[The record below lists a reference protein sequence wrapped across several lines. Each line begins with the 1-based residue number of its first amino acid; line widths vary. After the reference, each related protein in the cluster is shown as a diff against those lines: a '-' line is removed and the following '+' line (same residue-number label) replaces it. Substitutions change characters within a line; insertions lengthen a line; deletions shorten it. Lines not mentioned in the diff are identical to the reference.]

1 MPPKCELIN
10 TDRFK
15 LNHKYYISFL
25 PPLRTKELSLRMKV
39 HELTPKSGTC
49 IVDYITFSTLSSS
62 KDMIEECG
70 LNSVAVPLPC
80 IKKVETLHDILDKL
94 FIDDIIYLINEYI

>member
-1 MPPKCELIN
+1 
-10 TDRFK
+10 
-15 LNHKYYISFL
+15 
-25 PPLRTKELSLRMKV
+25 
-39 HELTPKSGTC
+39 
-49 IVDYITFSTLSSS
+49 
-62 KDMIEECG
+62 MIEECG

>member
-1 MPPKCELIN
+1 MSPKSKLIN

-15 LNHKYYISFL
+15 LNHKYYISVL
-25 PPLRTKELSLRMKV
+25 PPFRTKQLSLRMTV
-39 HELTPKSGTC
+39 HDLTPKSDTC
-49 IVDYITFSTLSSS
+49 VVDYITFSTLSSS

-80 IKKVETLHDILDKL
+80 IKKVETLHDILDNL